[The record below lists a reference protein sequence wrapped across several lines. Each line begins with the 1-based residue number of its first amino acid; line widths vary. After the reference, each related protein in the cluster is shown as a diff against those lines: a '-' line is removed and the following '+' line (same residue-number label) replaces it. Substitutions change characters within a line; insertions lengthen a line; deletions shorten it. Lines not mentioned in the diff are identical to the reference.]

1 MSKQTK
7 NSCARAF
14 GNQSRNKNLRLK
26 ESSGGGVRL
35 IPPPPPFMPSRVKIV
50 YFVHT
55 SIYQFQVVLTGIIS
69 QFILKSQDVFCFF

>member
-26 ESSGGGVRL
+26 ESSGGGGGQ
-35 IPPPPPFMPSRVKIV
+35 IDPPPLCLLGLRSYIL
-50 YFVHT
+50 YILAST
-55 SIYQFQVVLTGIIS
+55 SFKL
-69 QFILKSQDVFCFF
+69 F

>member
-26 ESSGGGVRL
+26 ESSGGGGGQ
-35 IPPPPPFMPSRVKIV
+35 IDPPPFMPSRVKIV